1 MTQVDSN
8 SNLSITFWGVRGSIP
23 TPVSA
28 NLGYGGN
35 TACLAIDRGDAILIL
50 DAGSGIRTLG
60 VELCARPALPEIHLL
75 FTHFHWDH
83 IQGLPFFA
91 PLFHPEARI
100 ILYSF
105 HPPEKLRSIL
115 AGQMV
120 APYFPIDFLQV
131 SQHVEFRQIEHSTLP
146 IAGLTVQS
154 FDLHHPQR
162 SQGYRIS
169 DGAHSIVI
177 ATDHEHGDPEADARL
192 NTVARGADLL
202 VYDAQYTPLEYEK
215 RHGWG
220 HSTWRDAV
228 SVAFE
233 AQIPQLVLFHH
244 DPAHDD
250 ATLDAILAEAQTQFP
265 LTCCARE
272 GMTLRLETPA
282 SA

>member
-1 MTQVDSN
+1 MTHVDTHS
-8 SNLSITFWGVRGSIP
+8 SLALTFWGVRGSIP
-23 TPVSA
+23 TPIAS

-35 TACLAIDRGDAILIL
+35 TACLTIEREDSILIL

-60 VELCARPALPEIHLL
+60 THLLARPALPEIHLL

-83 IQGLPFFA
+83 IQGLPFFE

-100 ILYSF
+100 VLYSF
-105 HPPEKLRSIL
+105 HPPEQLHAIL
-115 AGQMV
+115 AGQMA
-120 APYFPIDFLQV
+120 APYFPIDFQLV
-131 SQHVEFRQIEHSTLP
+131 AGHLEFRQFERSTLS

-162 SQGYRIS
+162 SQGYRIG
-169 DGAHSIVI
+169 DGTHSIVI
-177 ATDHEHGDPEADARL
+177 ATDHEHGDPTADAEL
-192 NTVARGADLL
+192 NAIAQGADLL

-228 SVAFE
+228 TVARE
-233 AQIPQLVLFHH
+233 AQIPELALFHH

-250 ATLDAILAEAQTQFP
+250 ATLDAILAEARAEFPRTQS
-265 LTCCARE
+265 ARE
-272 GMTLRLETPA
+272 GMTLRLGHPTA
-282 SA
+282 